1 VLADGKVHDRVALPE
16 PVTLVGLAAHDVLF
30 VARLTV
36 PAKPFCGEIVTV
48 EVPALPAFTLTEV
61 GLTLIVKSWIVNVTV
76 AECDKPP
83 LVPVTVTWMIE
94 ADAKEHDRVELPE
107 PVKLAGDAA
116 HEVLLVARPTVP
128 ANPFSP
134 VTVVVD
140 VTVEPAFPATLVGLT
155 TIVKS

>member
-1 VLADGKVHDRVALPE
+1 MLADGKVQDSVALPE
-16 PVTLVGLAAHDVLF
+16 PVTLVGLAAQAVLL
-30 VARLTV
+30 VANPTT
-36 PAKPFCGEIVTV
+36 PAKPFCAEIVIV

-128 ANPFSP
+128 AKPLSP
-134 VTVVVD
+134 VTVIVE
-140 VTVEPAFPATLVGLT
+140 VTVEPALPATVVGLT
-155 TIVKS
+155 AIVKS

>member
-1 VLADGKVHDRVALPE
+1 
-16 PVTLVGLAAHDVLF
+16 
-30 VARLTV
+30 
-36 PAKPFCGEIVTV
+36 CGEIVTV

-61 GLTLIVKSWIVNVTV
+61 GMTLIVKSWIVNVTV
-76 AECDKPP
+76 AECDKPS
-83 LVPVTVTWMIE
+83 LVPVTVAWMIE

-116 HEVLLVARPTVP
+116 HEVLLVARLTVP